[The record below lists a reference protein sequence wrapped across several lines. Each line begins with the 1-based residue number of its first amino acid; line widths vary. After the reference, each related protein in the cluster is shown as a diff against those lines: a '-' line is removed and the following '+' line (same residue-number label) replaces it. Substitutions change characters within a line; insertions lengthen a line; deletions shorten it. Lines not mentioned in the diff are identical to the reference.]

1 MPDFLSNRV
10 NQEYINADQLI
21 NREVM
26 NRQFALI
33 NSFKNETSK
42 ANTIDSNIK
51 YSFDKLFEDFRNAV
65 EGILSA
71 DYEDNLTLTKS
82 YELIKKYNNLSSFL
96 NNIVKLGSI
105 TERDRIVIKDQFK
118 TILPLL
124 KELRNVA
131 DSYNFL
137 DRGEI
142 SDMVSKIEYENYIP
156 VSADSRG
163 VSIKSKLAEKN
174 ELVDMVDKA
183 NVIIDNLESKPQLT
197 PEEKQQLDDLT
208 IFFADE
214 KNDIRKA
221 FRSSKDSKNE
231 EYIQYIKS
239 NFDKLKQLQETVS
252 SKEKYIDDRFD
263 VILKNTDIATN
274 EYNELSNDITQDEI
288 DEAYDRVDKLIKS
301 NKTNEINAIDKTLP
315 KTQKNKER
323 KDIIDKW
330 DKQGVLY
337 KDEINKKLK
346 ILIPKIQN
354 QLTDYKNN
362 VIDQNLNDIDEL
374 KQYDDNELDTLAKS
388 SATYVKNLQIYQKRL
403 HNITYKFDIA
413 PPKQNIF
420 TPPINE
426 PAKPIIQA
434 LEPVQQL
441 SSKQQYHDFVAQYR
455 IKNGNMPYKKAQE
468 EIKLKKLWK
477 K

>member
-1 MPDFLSNRV
+1 M
-10 NQEYINADQLI
+10 
-21 NREVM
+21 
-26 NRQFALI
+26 
-33 NSFKNETSK
+33 
-42 ANTIDSNIK
+42 
-51 YSFDKLFEDFRNAV
+51 FEDFRNAV

-82 YELIKKYNNLSSFL
+82 YELIKKYNNLTSFL
-96 NNIVKLGSI
+96 NNIVKLSSI
-105 TERDRIVIKDQFK
+105 SERDRIVIKDQFK

-274 EYNELSNDITQDEI
+274 EYNELSNAITQDQI

-337 KDEINKKLK
+337 KDEIKKKLNTF
-346 ILIPKIQN
+346 IQKVQD
-354 QLTDYKNN
+354 QLDDYKKN
-362 VIDQNLNDIDEL
+362 VIDADLNDIEEL
-374 KQYDDNELDTLAKS
+374 KQYDDNDLDTMAKNS
-388 SATYVKNLQIYQKRL
+388 TWYVNKFQTLRKAL
-403 HNITYKFDIA
+403 HDITHKFDIA
-413 PPKQNIF
+413 PPKQKF

-426 PAKPIIQA
+426 PDKPIIQA

-441 SSKQQYHDFVAQYR
+441 SSKSAYHAFVAKYR
-455 IKNGNMPYKKAQE
+455 IDNGDMPYKKAQE
-468 EIKLKKLWK
+468 EIKRKNLWK
-477 K
+477 KL